1 MYIVKNDKDNTDN
14 TNNAK
19 SSFKEL
25 PTPSKASCD
34 FTTGALF
41 WAFSQARDATVD
53 EHTKIED
60 VFDNTAYHFFAAMTE
75 AFFISK
81 LEDDTAALEKET
93 KGLSEKLMQIKKE
106 LNIE

>member
-1 MYIVKNDKDNTDN
+1 MYIRNKDNTDN
-14 TNNAK
+14 TDNTK

-25 PTPSKASCD
+25 PEPSEAACD
-34 FTTGALF
+34 FATGALF
-41 WAFSQARDATVD
+41 WAFKQAQEATVD
-53 EHTKIED
+53 QQTLITD

-81 LEDDTAALEKET
+81 LEDDTAKLEKQAE
-93 KGLSEKLMQIKKE
+93 GLSEKLLQLKKE